1 MRALLLT
8 FLLFPFTA
16 HAFAPWSK
24 QDIYREAAYDGLTLI
39 DTLQTHVIAAS
50 CRDNREPAVNT
61 GTIHPRSLASG
72 SGTINTSTYQGT
84 WRITGPCYREL
95 NPLLGNAPHNGRINE
110 YMLGTALA
118 HAAISAILPET
129 WRARWQW
136 LSISF
141 EGAVVAHNLSIGVHI
156 PF

>member
-1 MRALLLT
+1 MKALLLT

-24 QDIYREAAYDGLTLI
+24 QDIYREATYDGLTLI

-50 CRDNREPAVNT
+50 CRDNRVPMFPHQGPTFVN
-61 GTIHPRSLASG
+61 
-72 SGTINTSTYQGT
+72 SGTE
-84 WRITGPCYREL
+84 RVTGPCYHEL